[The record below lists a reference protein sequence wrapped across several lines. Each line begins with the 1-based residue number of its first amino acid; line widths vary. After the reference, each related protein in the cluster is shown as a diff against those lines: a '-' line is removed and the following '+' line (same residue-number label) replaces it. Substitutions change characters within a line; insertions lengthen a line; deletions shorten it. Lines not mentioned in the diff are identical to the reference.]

1 MTNKARTKWLQKL
14 VGDTKAEE
22 VIADTEA
29 AITELDNAGITRKAF
44 PPEEED
50 KKPEGEAVPAES
62 GEETPTPSEEAPVE
76 TPKEPVKE
84 EEKAPEE
91 TPAPAP
97 EGDMV
102 SEVGTKLAQQIFDAA
117 QGNLA
122 TLTQEQLATVIADA
136 LRPAVAEEGPAPAPA
151 PAEPPAERQ
160 EEMAGKSL
168 DIDVSTKALG
178 EMLGQITKD
187 QGELTRQY
195 IDIVAKA
202 NEGAETSKALKPVVD
217 ELVKTVSELKA
228 RLNDRPRIASTDV
241 ATLVDDTTEAGKAIA
256 SAAEKGVN
264 QAKIFMGVPVKNI
277 PK

>member
-29 AITELDNAGITRKAF
+29 AIVELDKAGITRKAF
-44 PPEEED
+44 PPEEEE
-50 KKPEGEAVPAES
+50 KKPEGEAVPSEG
-62 GEETPTPSEEAPVE
+62 GEKTPTPSEEAPVDA
-76 TPKEPVKE
+76 PKEPVQE
-84 EEKAPEE
+84 EEKAPEDV
-91 TPAPAP
+91 PAPAP

-122 TLTQEQLATVIADA
+122 SLTQEQLATVIADA
-136 LRPAVAEEGPAPAPA
+136 LRPAVAEEAPAPE
-151 PAEPPAERQ
+151 PAAPPAERQ

-168 DIDVSTKALG
+168 DVDVSTKALS

-187 QGELTRQY
+187 QGDMARQY

-202 NEGAETSKALKPVVD
+202 NEGANTAKALKPVVD
-217 ELVKTVSELKA
+217 ELVKAVNAIRE
-228 RLNDRPRIASTDV
+228 RLDDRPRIASTD
-241 ATLVDDTTEAGKAIA
+241 ASTIVDETTEAGKAIA

-264 QAKIFMGVPVKNI
+264 QAKTFMGVPVKNI